1 MLLASMAAARMNL
14 LALAAERETPSTA
27 SLATDDVVAVAA
39 VLRMLDSIA
48 DDWATTEAA
57 VVAGSEVGM
66 AELWSDESNRK
77 LVVSERKSRNEE
89 SLSDRSEDEF
99 LSRGIGFRTMQT
111 IDRLRLMRSK

>member
-1 MLLASMAAARMNL
+1 MLLASMATARTNL
-14 LALAAERETPSTA
+14 LSTA
-27 SLATDDVVAVAA
+27 SLTTDDDDVVAVAA

-57 VVAGSEVGM
+57 VVAGSEAGM
-66 AELWSDESNRK
+66 AEFWSDESNRK
-77 LVVSERKSRNEE
+77 LVVSERKSRKEV

-99 LSRGIGFRTMQT
+99 LSRGIGFRTIQT